1 MRPELDLDTRVL
13 NGVVNNQHRTV
24 RDGLYT
30 TRLLGL
36 PSLHGV
42 EQGDVLAALDRLRDQ
57 GRITIKGSDLNRQR
71 IHLVPGPA
79 RPARLDGP
87 TADRVL
93 SSYQD
98 DGYDLTTED

>member
-1 MRPELDLDTRVL
+1 MTAELDLDTRVL
-13 NGVVNNQHRTV
+13 NGIVNNQHRTV

-42 EQGDVLAALDRLRDQ
+42 EQGDVLAALGRLQEQ
-57 GRITIKGSDLNRQR
+57 GRITVKGGDLNRQR
-71 IHLVPGPA
+71 IHLVLDSA

-87 TADRVL
+87 AADRVL
-93 SSYQD
+93 SEYQD
-98 DGYDLTTED
+98 DGYDVTAED